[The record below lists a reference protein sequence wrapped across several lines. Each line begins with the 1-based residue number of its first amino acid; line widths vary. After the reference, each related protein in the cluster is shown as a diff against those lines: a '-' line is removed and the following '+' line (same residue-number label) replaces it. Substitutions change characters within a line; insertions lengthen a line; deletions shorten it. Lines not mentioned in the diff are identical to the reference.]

1 MKKALILFLILIL
14 MCMVKLGYELLNL
27 SVQQSEFSSSLHQIE
42 QNNANLNDQL
52 VAVQRQL
59 STAQGTTQ
67 SDAKPTGHL
76 NNEMVASIEPVVL
89 IQQQLDLIEF
99 MLKQHQFNDALD
111 KLLHLD
117 RNLES
122 YTLAPSLKHS
132 LHQAIQKDQQSIQQ
146 VSSARAAQQT
156 KVTLFIQQLDQAL
169 SAEINSPQL
178 TATVMEP
185 RYFWQRWILIEPAK
199 QPATALIQRPLIL
212 KEAQLRL
219 LLANHA
225 LQQGQYL
232 EYQQALIQIIQL
244 LNKVPDAKSRQ
255 LIQKIQTL
263 KDFTV
268 IPVPLL
274 NTRALVGVMDQ

>member
-27 SVQQSEFSSSLHQIE
+27 SAQQSEFSSSLHQIE

-146 VSSARAAQQT
+146 VSSARATQQA
-156 KVTLFIQQLDQAL
+156 KVTLFMQQLDQAL

-178 TATVMEP
+178 TATAMEP

-274 NTRALVGVMDQ
+274 NTRALVG

>member
-27 SVQQSEFSSSLHQIE
+27 SAQQSEFSSSLHQIE

-122 YTLAPSLKHS
+122 YTLAPSLKYS

-178 TATVMEP
+178 TATAMEP

-232 EYQQALIQIIQL
+232 EYQQALMQIIQL

-274 NTRALVGVMDQ
+274 NTRALVG

>member
-27 SVQQSEFSSSLHQIE
+27 SAQQSEFSSSLHQIE

-67 SDAKPTGHL
+67 SDAKPTDHL

-146 VSSARAAQQT
+146 VSSARATQQA
-156 KVTLFIQQLDQAL
+156 KVTLFMQQLDQAL
-169 SAEINSPQL
+169 SAEINTPQL
-178 TATVMEP
+178 TATAMEP

-274 NTRALVGVMDQ
+274 NTRALVG

>member
-27 SVQQSEFSSSLHQIE
+27 SAQQSEFSSSLHQIE

-146 VSSARAAQQT
+146 VSSARATQQA
-156 KVTLFIQQLDQAL
+156 KVTLFMQQLDQAL
-169 SAEINSPQL
+169 SAEINTPQL
-178 TATVMEP
+178 TATAMEP

-274 NTRALVGVMDQ
+274 NTRALVG

>member
-146 VSSARAAQQT
+146 VSSARATQQA
-156 KVTLFIQQLDQAL
+156 KVTLFMQQLDQAL
-169 SAEINSPQL
+169 SAEINTPQL
-178 TATVMEP
+178 TATAMEP

-232 EYQQALIQIIQL
+232 EYQQALMQIIQL

-274 NTRALVGVMDQ
+274 NTRALVG

>member
-27 SVQQSEFSSSLHQIE
+27 SAQQSEFSSSLHQIE

-52 VAVQRQL
+52 VAMQRQL

-67 SDAKPTGHL
+67 SNANPTGQL
-76 NNEMVASIEPVVL
+76 KNEMVASIEPVVL

-156 KVTLFIQQLDQAL
+156 KVTLFMQQLDQAL
-169 SAEINSPQL
+169 SVEINSPQL
-178 TATVMEP
+178 TATAMEP

-274 NTRALVGVMDQ
+274 NTRALVG

>member
-27 SVQQSEFSSSLHQIE
+27 SAQQSEFSSSLHQIE

-59 STAQGTTQ
+59 ATAQSTTQ

-146 VSSARAAQQT
+146 VSSARAAQQA
-156 KVTLFIQQLDQAL
+156 KVTLFMQQLDQAL

-178 TATVMEP
+178 TATAMEP

-274 NTRALVGVMDQ
+274 NTRALVG

>member
-67 SDAKPTGHL
+67 SDAKPTGYL

-146 VSSARAAQQT
+146 VSSARATQQA
-156 KVTLFIQQLDQAL
+156 KVTLFMQQLDQAL

-178 TATVMEP
+178 TATAMEP

-232 EYQQALIQIIQL
+232 EYQQALMQIIQL

-274 NTRALVGVMDQ
+274 NTRALVG

>member
-27 SVQQSEFSSSLHQIE
+27 SAQQSEFSSSLHQIE

-52 VAVQRQL
+52 VAMQRQL

-122 YTLAPSLKHS
+122 YSLAPSLKHS

-146 VSSARAAQQT
+146 VSSARAAQQA
-156 KVTLFIQQLDQAL
+156 KVTLFMQQLDQAL

-178 TATVMEP
+178 TATAMEP

-274 NTRALVGVMDQ
+274 NTRALVG

>member
-27 SVQQSEFSSSLHQIE
+27 SAQQSEFSSSLHQIE

-52 VAVQRQL
+52 VAMQRQL

-146 VSSARAAQQT
+146 VSSARATQQA
-156 KVTLFIQQLDQAL
+156 KVTLFMQQLDQAL

-178 TATVMEP
+178 TATAMEP

-274 NTRALVGVMDQ
+274 NTRALVG

>member
-27 SVQQSEFSSSLHQIE
+27 SAQQSEFSSSLHQIE

-178 TATVMEP
+178 TATAIEP

-232 EYQQALIQIIQL
+232 EYQQALMQIIQL

-274 NTRALVGVMDQ
+274 NTRALVG

>member
-27 SVQQSEFSSSLHQIE
+27 SAQQSEFSSSLHQIE

-59 STAQGTTQ
+59 ATAQGTTQ
-67 SDAKPTGHL
+67 SDAKPTDHL

-122 YTLAPSLKHS
+122 YTLAPSLKYS

-146 VSSARAAQQT
+146 VSSARAAQQA
-156 KVTLFIQQLDQAL
+156 KVTLFMQQLDQAL

-178 TATVMEP
+178 TATAMEP

-232 EYQQALIQIIQL
+232 EYQQALMQIIQL

-274 NTRALVGVMDQ
+274 NTRALVG

>member
-27 SVQQSEFSSSLHQIE
+27 SAQQSEFSSSLHQIE

-52 VAVQRQL
+52 VAMQRQL

-67 SDAKPTGHL
+67 SDAKPTGYL

-146 VSSARAAQQT
+146 VSSARAAQQA
-156 KVTLFIQQLDQAL
+156 KVTLFMQQLDQAL

-178 TATVMEP
+178 TATAMEP

-274 NTRALVGVMDQ
+274 NTRALVG

>member
-27 SVQQSEFSSSLHQIE
+27 SAQQSEFSSSLHQIE

-146 VSSARAAQQT
+146 VSSARAAQQA
-156 KVTLFIQQLDQAL
+156 KVTLFMQQLDQAL
-169 SAEINSPQL
+169 SVEINSPQL
-178 TATVMEP
+178 TATAMEP
-185 RYFWQRWILIEPAK
+185 HYFWQRWILIEPAK

-232 EYQQALIQIIQL
+232 EYQQALMQIIQL

-274 NTRALVGVMDQ
+274 NTRALVG

>member
-27 SVQQSEFSSSLHQIE
+27 SAQQSEFSSSLHQIE

-52 VAVQRQL
+52 VAMQRQL

-146 VSSARAAQQT
+146 VSSARATQQA
-156 KVTLFIQQLDQAL
+156 KVTLFMQQLDQAL

-274 NTRALVGVMDQ
+274 NTRALVG

>member
-132 LHQAIQKDQQSIQQ
+132 LHQAIQKDQHSIQQ
-146 VSSARAAQQT
+146 VSSARAAQQA
-156 KVTLFIQQLDQAL
+156 KVTLFMQQLDQAL

-178 TATVMEP
+178 TATAMEP

-274 NTRALVGVMDQ
+274 NTRALVG

>member
-146 VSSARAAQQT
+146 VSSARATQQA
-156 KVTLFIQQLDQAL
+156 KVTLFMQQLDQAL
-169 SAEINSPQL
+169 SAEINTPQL
-178 TATVMEP
+178 TATAMEP

-274 NTRALVGVMDQ
+274 NTRALVG

>member
-27 SVQQSEFSSSLHQIE
+27 SAQQSEFSSSLHQIE

-59 STAQGTTQ
+59 ATAQSTTQ

-146 VSSARAAQQT
+146 VSSARATQQS
-156 KVTLFIQQLDQAL
+156 KVTLFMQQLDQAL

-178 TATVMEP
+178 TATAMEP

-274 NTRALVGVMDQ
+274 NTRALVG

>member
-27 SVQQSEFSSSLHQIE
+27 SAQQSEFSSSLHQIE

-59 STAQGTTQ
+59 ATAQSTTQ

-146 VSSARAAQQT
+146 VSSARAAQQA
-156 KVTLFIQQLDQAL
+156 KVTLFMQQLDQAL
-169 SAEINSPQL
+169 SVEINSPQL
-178 TATVMEP
+178 TATAMEP

-274 NTRALVGVMDQ
+274 NTRALVG

>member
-27 SVQQSEFSSSLHQIE
+27 SAQQSEFSSSLHQIE

-52 VAVQRQL
+52 VAMQRQL

-146 VSSARAAQQT
+146 VSSARATQQA
-156 KVTLFIQQLDQAL
+156 KVTLFMQQLDQAL
-169 SAEINSPQL
+169 SVEINSPQL
-178 TATVMEP
+178 TATAMEP

-232 EYQQALIQIIQL
+232 EYQQALMQIIQL

-274 NTRALVGVMDQ
+274 NTRALVG

>member
-27 SVQQSEFSSSLHQIE
+27 SAQQSEFSSSLHQIE

-146 VSSARAAQQT
+146 VSSARATQQA
-156 KVTLFIQQLDQAL
+156 KVTLFMQQLDQAL

-178 TATVMEP
+178 TATAMEP

-232 EYQQALIQIIQL
+232 EYQQALMQIIQL

-274 NTRALVGVMDQ
+274 NTRALVG

>member
-1 MKKALILFLILIL
+1 
-14 MCMVKLGYELLNL
+14 MVKLGYELLNL

-67 SDAKPTGHL
+67 SDAKPTDHL

-146 VSSARAAQQT
+146 VSSARAAQQA
-156 KVTLFIQQLDQAL
+156 KVTLFMQQLDQAL

-178 TATVMEP
+178 TATAMEP

-274 NTRALVGVMDQ
+274 NTRALVG

>member
-27 SVQQSEFSSSLHQIE
+27 SAQQSEFSSSLHQIE

-52 VAVQRQL
+52 VAMQRQL

-67 SDAKPTGHL
+67 SDAKPTGYL

-146 VSSARAAQQT
+146 VSSARATQQA
-156 KVTLFIQQLDQAL
+156 KVTLFMQQLDQAL

-178 TATVMEP
+178 TATAMEP

-232 EYQQALIQIIQL
+232 EYQQALMQIIQL

-274 NTRALVGVMDQ
+274 NTRALVG

>member
-59 STAQGTTQ
+59 STAQGTAQ
-67 SDAKPTGHL
+67 SDAKPTGYL

-146 VSSARAAQQT
+146 VSSARATQQA
-156 KVTLFIQQLDQAL
+156 KVTLFMQQLDQAL

-178 TATVMEP
+178 TATAMEP

-274 NTRALVGVMDQ
+274 NTRALVG

>member
-27 SVQQSEFSSSLHQIE
+27 SAQQSEFSSSLHQIE

-146 VSSARAAQQT
+146 VSSARATQQA
-156 KVTLFIQQLDQAL
+156 KVTLFMQQLDQAL

-274 NTRALVGVMDQ
+274 NTRALVG

>member
-27 SVQQSEFSSSLHQIE
+27 SAQQSEFSSSLHQIE

-52 VAVQRQL
+52 VAMQRQL

-67 SDAKPTGHL
+67 SDAKPTGYL

-146 VSSARAAQQT
+146 VSSARATQQA
-156 KVTLFIQQLDQAL
+156 KVTLFMQQLDQAL
-169 SAEINSPQL
+169 SAEINTPQL
-178 TATVMEP
+178 TATAMEP

-232 EYQQALIQIIQL
+232 EYQQALMQIIQL

-274 NTRALVGVMDQ
+274 NTRALVG

>member
-27 SVQQSEFSSSLHQIE
+27 SAQQSEFSSSLHQIE

-146 VSSARAAQQT
+146 VSSARAAQQA
-156 KVTLFIQQLDQAL
+156 KVTLFMQQLDQAL

-178 TATVMEP
+178 TATAMEP

-274 NTRALVGVMDQ
+274 NTRALVG

>member
-27 SVQQSEFSSSLHQIE
+27 SAQQSEFSSSLHQIE

-52 VAVQRQL
+52 VAMQRQL

-67 SDAKPTGHL
+67 SDAKPTGYL

-146 VSSARAAQQT
+146 VSSARATQQA
-156 KVTLFIQQLDQAL
+156 KVTLFMQQLDQAL
-169 SAEINSPQL
+169 SVEINSPQL
-178 TATVMEP
+178 TATAMEP

-232 EYQQALIQIIQL
+232 EYQQALMQIIQL

-274 NTRALVGVMDQ
+274 NTRALVG

>member
-27 SVQQSEFSSSLHQIE
+27 SAQQSEFSSSLHQIE

-156 KVTLFIQQLDQAL
+156 KVTLFMQQLDQAL

-178 TATVMEP
+178 TATAMEP

-274 NTRALVGVMDQ
+274 NTRALVG

>member
-27 SVQQSEFSSSLHQIE
+27 SAQQSEFSSSLHQIE

-52 VAVQRQL
+52 VAMQRQL

-146 VSSARAAQQT
+146 VSSARAAQQA
-156 KVTLFIQQLDQAL
+156 KVTLFMQQLDQAL
-169 SAEINSPQL
+169 SVEINSPQL
-178 TATVMEP
+178 TATAMEP

-232 EYQQALIQIIQL
+232 EYQQALMQIIQL

-274 NTRALVGVMDQ
+274 NTRALVG

>member
-14 MCMVKLGYELLNL
+14 MCVVKLGYELLNL
-27 SVQQSEFSSSLHQIE
+27 SAQQSEFSSSLHQIE

-67 SDAKPTGHL
+67 SDAKPTDHL

-146 VSSARAAQQT
+146 VSSARATQQA
-156 KVTLFIQQLDQAL
+156 KVTLFMQQLDQAL

-178 TATVMEP
+178 TATAMEP

-274 NTRALVGVMDQ
+274 NTRALVG

>member
-67 SDAKPTGHL
+67 SDAKPTGYL

-146 VSSARAAQQT
+146 VSSARAAQQA
-156 KVTLFIQQLDQAL
+156 KVTLFMQQLDQAL

-178 TATVMEP
+178 TATAMEP

-274 NTRALVGVMDQ
+274 NTRALVG

>member
-27 SVQQSEFSSSLHQIE
+27 STQQSEFSSSLHQIE

-146 VSSARAAQQT
+146 VSSARATQQA
-156 KVTLFIQQLDQAL
+156 KVTLFMQQLDQAL

-178 TATVMEP
+178 TATAMEP

-274 NTRALVGVMDQ
+274 NTRALVG

>member
-27 SVQQSEFSSSLHQIE
+27 SAQQSEFSSSLHQIE

-146 VSSARAAQQT
+146 VSSARATQQS
-156 KVTLFIQQLDQAL
+156 KVTLFMQQLDQAL
-169 SAEINSPQL
+169 SAEINTPQL
-178 TATVMEP
+178 TATAMEP

-274 NTRALVGVMDQ
+274 NTRALVG

>member
-27 SVQQSEFSSSLHQIE
+27 SAQQSEFSSSLHQIE

-146 VSSARAAQQT
+146 VSSARAAQQA
-156 KVTLFIQQLDQAL
+156 KVTLFMQQLDQAL
-169 SAEINSPQL
+169 SAEINTPQL
-178 TATVMEP
+178 TATAMEP

-274 NTRALVGVMDQ
+274 NTRALVG

>member
-1 MKKALILFLILIL
+1 MKKALILFHILIL

-27 SVQQSEFSSSLHQIE
+27 SAQQSEFSSSLHQIE

-59 STAQGTTQ
+59 STVQGTTQ

-146 VSSARAAQQT
+146 VSSARAAQQA
-156 KVTLFIQQLDQAL
+156 KVTLFMQQLDQAL

-178 TATVMEP
+178 TATAMEP

-274 NTRALVGVMDQ
+274 NTRALVG

>member
-27 SVQQSEFSSSLHQIE
+27 SAQQSEFSSSLHQIE

-67 SDAKPTGHL
+67 SDAKPTDHL

-156 KVTLFIQQLDQAL
+156 KVTLFMQQLDQAL
-169 SAEINSPQL
+169 SVEINSPQL
-178 TATVMEP
+178 TATAMEP

-274 NTRALVGVMDQ
+274 NTRALVG

>member
-27 SVQQSEFSSSLHQIE
+27 SAQQSEFSSSLHQIE

-52 VAVQRQL
+52 VAMQRQL

-146 VSSARAAQQT
+146 VSSARATQQA
-156 KVTLFIQQLDQAL
+156 KVTLFMQQLDQAL

-178 TATVMEP
+178 TATAMEP

-232 EYQQALIQIIQL
+232 EYQQALMQIIQL

-274 NTRALVGVMDQ
+274 NTRALVG

>member
-27 SVQQSEFSSSLHQIE
+27 SAQQSEFSSSLHQIE

-67 SDAKPTGHL
+67 SDAKPTGYL

-146 VSSARAAQQT
+146 VSSARATQQA
-156 KVTLFIQQLDQAL
+156 KVTLFMQQLDQAL

-178 TATVMEP
+178 TATAMEP

-232 EYQQALIQIIQL
+232 EYQQALMQIIQL

-274 NTRALVGVMDQ
+274 NTRALVG

>member
-67 SDAKPTGHL
+67 SDAKPTGYL

-146 VSSARAAQQT
+146 VSSARATQQA
-156 KVTLFIQQLDQAL
+156 KVTLFMQQLDQAL
-169 SAEINSPQL
+169 SAEINTPQL
-178 TATVMEP
+178 TATAMEP

-274 NTRALVGVMDQ
+274 NTRALVG